1 VWFTEMTWKLWKRGP
16 LVADPVGDGFVSV
29 TDFVAHRWRDLPRI
43 YLAAMLLR
51 RGWPSMEGA
60 VGLWV
65 WTKPLQK
72 RQGSVSLWRSEADLQ
87 AFVETP
93 LHVRIMNA
101 NRNRGQLT
109 SHSLAGSDLSRRGA
123 WRRASSVLLN
133 TQAPM

>member
-1 VWFTEMTWKLWKRGP
+1 MRLTEMTWEVVEGRPTGRRSCRGRMRQR
-16 LVADPVGDGFVSV
+16 DG
-29 TDFVAHRWRDLPRI
+29 
-43 YLAAMLLR
+43 LR
-51 RGWPSMEGA
+51 RASVARSAQDLSGRDVAAAGWPAIEGA
-60 VGLWV
+60 VGLWL

-93 LHVRIMNA
+93 PHVRIMNA
-101 NRNRGQLT
+101 NRNRGRLT

-123 WRRASSVLLN
+123 WRRASSVPLN

>member
-1 VWFTEMTWKLWKRGP
+1 MTWKLWKGGP
-16 LVADPVGDGFVSV
+16 LVADSAGDGFVSV
-29 TDFVAHRWRDLPRI
+29 TDFVARRWRDLPRI

-51 RGWPSMEGA
+51 RGWPAMEGA
-60 VGLWV
+60 VGLWL

-109 SHSLAGSDLSRRGA
+109 SHSWVGSDFSRRGA
-123 WRRASSVLLN
+123 WRRASAV
-133 TQAPM
+133 